1 MKKSDRVVSQM
12 SSGRWILTVLAGAA
26 FFVFSIAIAYVIV
39 KQRIEFKP
47 ETLVAMFSAL
57 LLVVQSVYHLYF
69 NKDGNGDSQDGGN
82 DSPPPTP
89 PAK

>member
-26 FFVFSIAIAYVIV
+26 FFAFSIAIAYVIV
-39 KQRIEFKP
+39 KQHTEFKP

-69 NKDGNGDSQDGGN
+69 NKDGNGDSQGDGDN
-82 DSPPPTP
+82 PPAPP